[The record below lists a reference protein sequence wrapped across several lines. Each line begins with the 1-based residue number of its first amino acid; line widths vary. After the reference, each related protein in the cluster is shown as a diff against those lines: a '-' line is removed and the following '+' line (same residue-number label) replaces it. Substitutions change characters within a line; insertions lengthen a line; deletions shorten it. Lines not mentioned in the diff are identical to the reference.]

1 MNQEEL
7 LMLKKFLS
15 TIGIGTMKVDTVVDQ
30 PQLSHGES
38 LSGKIYINGGQ
49 TKQIIEFIE
58 LAILKRTEGHRKD
71 SDFDVT
77 NDCIAKHTIEMVGS
91 VKSKETRMIPFE
103 LMPDE
108 RWESEAENVKLF
120 LRTSIHITNAVDV
133 QDEDEIVYGK
143 DLG

>member
-1 MNQEEL
+1 
-7 LMLKKFLS
+7 MLEKFLS

-38 LSGKIYINGGQ
+38 LSGKIYINGGK
-49 TKQIIEFIE
+49 TEQIVEFIKLE
-58 LAILKRTEGHRKD
+58 VLKRTEGYRED

-77 NDCIAKHTIEMVGS
+77 NVCVAKHTIEMVGS
-91 VKSKETRMIPFE
+91 IKSKETRMVPFE
-103 LMPDE
+103 LIPDE
-108 RWESEAENVKLF
+108 RWESKAENVKLF